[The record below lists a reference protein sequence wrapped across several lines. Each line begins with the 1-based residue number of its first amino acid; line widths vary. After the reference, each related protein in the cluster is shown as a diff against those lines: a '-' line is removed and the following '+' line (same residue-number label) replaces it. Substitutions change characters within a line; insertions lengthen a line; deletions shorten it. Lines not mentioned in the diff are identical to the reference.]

1 MWWRNRCHSAMG
13 THVPPPQIS
22 PAWGFF
28 SSSSSSLSLSL
39 SVTLSCSVADCP
51 QDLAQCFAY
60 LTLRGGECQAGLDF
74 SRQQPSRHTP
84 LRRSSHGLYSFS
96 CMRCPFPSSGHVKR
110 RFLSFLL
117 SVAQHPSVRWT
128 GIAAVG
134 DLSAT
139 THRPCVEIV
148 LSVRH

>member
-1 MWWRNRCHSAMG
+1 MVEKPLSQRNGNPR
-13 THVPPPQIS
+13 PPAPDFPRLGLFQLFLQL
-22 PAWGFF
+22 P
-28 SSSSSSLSLSL
+28 LSL

-117 SVAQHPSVRWT
+117 SVAQHPSVR
-128 GIAAVG
+128 
-134 DLSAT
+134 
-139 THRPCVEIV
+139 
-148 LSVRH
+148 